1 MQIAYCPNCGKN
13 TEHKRSLG
21 AGTILCTL
29 LTGGL
34 SLLAVPVYG
43 KGCIICGLTIAEAMP
58 QQSNENVTARD
69 QIQGFLVLLGVVLL
83 LVLIWRSA
91 REPLKNSPIHSLSV
105 YGVSRG
111 EKASATTNS
120 GGADG
125 IREVRA

>member
-13 TEHKRSLG
+13 TEHKRALG
-21 AGTILCTL
+21 AGTILRTL

-43 KGCIICGLTIAEAMP
+43 KGCIICGLTIAEAVA

-83 LVLIWRSA
+83 LVLIWRA
-91 REPLKNSPIHSLSV
+91 A
-105 YGVSRG
+105 G
-111 EKASATTNS
+111 
-120 GGADG
+120 
-125 IREVRA
+125 